1 MNHWKKCIPGEANHI
16 CKSQSCSLVI
26 QQVKALSLQWLG
38 LLLWLRLILGPRNMP
53 QVQLKKKKSKLKW
66 LDLCHMILIV
76 LGECACR

>member
-38 LLLWLRLILGPRNMP
+38 
-53 QVQLKKKKSKLKW
+53 
-66 LDLCHMILIV
+66 CHGFDPWQELPHIMTIV
-76 LGECACR
+76 HK